1 MNNRKGIISTVST
14 TTARVTFPELGDTV
28 SYELEVA
35 KHINIADLNPNSEVI
50 VCFYNSD
57 LKRGVI
63 IAELR

>member
-1 MNNRKGIISTVST
+1 MNRKGIISTVGS

-35 KHINIADLNPNSEVI
+35 KHINIAELSPNNEVI
-50 VCFYNSD
+50 VCFYNND
-57 LKRGVI
+57 LKRGII